1 MKRLIA
7 LFLSVIMVFGFCGC
21 RSEQEDEVY
30 TVVVKVMEAIKTN
43 DFNLI
48 NMYAG
53 SDTAAKKMFVV
64 DTNDLTK
71 FAKLKMHKAM
81 RDKIE
86 YSIGDVEVSG
96 SDSATAV
103 VTVSVPKASMVY
115 GKHASLLAE
124 KKDREFYKAMAADI
138 AELDVMTSKEY
149 TVNFQ
154 YKDNLWMMD
163 YAFIEM
169 VYDSL
174 TPRMF

>member
-71 FAKLKMHKAM
+71 FAKLKKIKA
-81 RDKIE
+81 
-86 YSIGDVEVSG
+86 
-96 SDSATAV
+96 
-103 VTVSVPKASMVY
+103 
-115 GKHASLLAE
+115 
-124 KKDREFYKAMAADI
+124 
-138 AELDVMTSKEY
+138 
-149 TVNFQ
+149 
-154 YKDNLWMMD
+154 
-163 YAFIEM
+163 
-169 VYDSL
+169 
-174 TPRMF
+174 